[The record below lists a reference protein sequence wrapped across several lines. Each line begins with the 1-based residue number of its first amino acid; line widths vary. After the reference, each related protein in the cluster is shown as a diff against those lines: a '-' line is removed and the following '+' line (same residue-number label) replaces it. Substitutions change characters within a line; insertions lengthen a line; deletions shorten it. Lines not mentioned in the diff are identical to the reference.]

1 MTNVADI
8 AKAKNRKDIDEI
20 KQKVRLTGFNSIFA
34 VSSIPFAKLYYEEFR
49 KQMAEKPLQ
58 KLKVAT
64 IFSFGMNGD
73 DNSDDGVFDENPE
86 DTSRLDKSDRDF
98 LESAID
104 DYNKMF
110 GTSYDT
116 SSDKF
121 QNYYKD
127 VSMRMKN
134 REIDLLIV
142 VNMFLT
148 GFDATTLNTLWVDK
162 NLRMQ
167 GLLQAFSRTNRI
179 LNAVKAFGNIVCFRD
194 LEEAT
199 NKSLA
204 LFGDKEAG
212 GIVLLKTFA
221 EYYNGYTD
229 GKGK

>member
-110 GTSYDT
+110 GTSYDI

-179 LNAVKAFGNIVCFRD
+179 LNAVILPLCM
-194 LEEAT
+194 
-199 NKSLA
+199 
-204 LFGDKEAG
+204 
-212 GIVLLKTFA
+212 
-221 EYYNGYTD
+221 
-229 GKGK
+229 

>member
-1 MTNVADI
+1 MKLSRIVSYILEHFNQKTMRNDRSYSYNILTNVADI

-98 LESAID
+98 LESAIN

-110 GTSYDT
+110 GTAH
-116 SSDKF
+116 
-121 QNYYKD
+121 
-127 VSMRMKN
+127 
-134 REIDLLIV
+134 LLI
-142 VNMFLT
+142 FLPT
-148 GFDATTLNTLWVDK
+148 
-162 NLRMQ
+162 
-167 GLLQAFSRTNRI
+167 
-179 LNAVKAFGNIVCFRD
+179 
-194 LEEAT
+194 
-199 NKSLA
+199 
-204 LFGDKEAG
+204 
-212 GIVLLKTFA
+212 
-221 EYYNGYTD
+221 YH
-229 GKGK
+229 